1 MNIQMLK
8 GKIVERG
15 LNLYSV
21 SSKMGLS
28 RASLYRKLR
37 GGEKITIGEAAKI
50 RDVLNLSEEEATA
63 IFFN

>member
-15 LNLYSV
+15 LNV
-21 SSKMGLS
+21 NTVASKIGIDRS
-28 RASLYRKLR
+28 CLYRKLR
-37 GGEKITIGEAAKI
+37 GGDKITIGEAAKI
-50 RDVLNLSEEEATA
+50 KEALNLTEEEAMA

>member
-15 LNLYSV
+15 LNVDSV
-21 SSKMGLS
+21 ASKMGLS